1 MSAKYYQD
9 DDLLVI
15 KLSNR
20 PFKAAEKIG
29 SFIVHYDKKREPV
42 SVEILNAS
50 KLLRETSK
58 ALPKEVR
65 QTIFAPIAG

>member
-15 KLSNR
+15 KITNK
-20 PFKAAEKIG
+20 PFMAAEKIG
-29 SFIVHYDKKREPV
+29 SFIVHYDENRQPV

-58 ALPKEVR
+58 ALPEEVR
-65 QTIFAPIAG
+65 QTIFAPISR

>member
-1 MSAKYYQD
+1 MSTKYYQD

-15 KLSNR
+15 KLSNK

-29 SFIVHYDKKREPV
+29 SFIVHYDEKRQPV

-50 KLLRETSK
+50 KLLQETSK
-58 ALPKEVR
+58 ALPKTVR
-65 QTIFAPIAG
+65 QTIFAAGNL

>member
-15 KLSNR
+15 KLSNK

-29 SFIVHYDKKREPV
+29 SFIVHYDEKREPV

-58 ALPKEVR
+58 ALPNKVR
-65 QTIFAPIAG
+65 QTIFSPTAR

>member
-1 MSAKYYQD
+1 MSVKYYQD

-15 KLSNR
+15 KLSNK

-29 SFIVHYDKKREPV
+29 SFIVHYDEKREPV

-58 ALPKEVR
+58 ALPKPVR
-65 QTIFAPIAG
+65 QTIFASGSL